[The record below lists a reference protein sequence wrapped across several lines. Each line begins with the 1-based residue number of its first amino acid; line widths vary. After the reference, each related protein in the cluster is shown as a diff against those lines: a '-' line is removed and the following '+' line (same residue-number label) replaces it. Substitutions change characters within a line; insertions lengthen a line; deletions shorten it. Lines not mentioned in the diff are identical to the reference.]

1 MERLVP
7 RCIYL
12 WRAPGEIY
20 AKNVEIADAELWFFD
35 EKGTFTEM
43 HFFRHHMKK
52 GSDVTT
58 QIRYTNEHRTVIMYE
73 RNLVRVIMQRSRDD
87 KWGPRT
93 PPRS

>member
-1 MERLVP
+1 M
-7 RCIYL
+7 
-12 WRAPGEIY
+12 Y

-35 EKGTFTEM
+35 EKANFTEI
-43 HFFRHHMKK
+43 HFFRHQMKK
-52 GSDVTT
+52 GSDVMT

-87 KWGPRT
+87 KWGPST